1 MSKFARSVILASL
14 ISATAQANTPVP
26 TPNANPVVVPA
37 APEISAKAHILIDYY
52 SGQVLAEQN
61 AEERLPPASLTK
73 MMTSYIIGQ
82 ELLKGNIKRTDM
94 VTISQNAWS
103 KNYSDSSKMF
113 IEVGKQVSVD
123 DLNKGIIIQSGNDAC
138 VAMAEFLAGSTDSFA
153 SLMNSWAAKLG
164 MNDSH
169 FMNPHGLDA
178 EGHYSTAH
186 DMARLGQALIR
197 DLPDEYKIYAQK
209 SFVFNG
215 ITQHNRNRLLWDQ
228 SLQVDGIKTGHVSQV
243 GYNLVS
249 SATNNEGMRLIAVV
263 LGASSEASR
272 AAESKLL
279 TYGFRFFQ
287 SLTPYKAG
295 TELVTQKIWMGD
307 KSEVKLGVDKDVS
320 VLVTRGQGNNLKA
333 DFQLESEL
341 KAPLAKGQRVGTVF
355 LKQGDKEIKQVPL
368 VALEEVQEGGLMSR
382 LWDYLVMLVSS
393 WFK

>member
-14 ISATAQANTPVP
+14 LSATAQANQPVP
-26 TPNANPVVVPA
+26 TPDSALPTAQPVPTLNSAPMVVPA

-82 ELLKGNIKRTDM
+82 ELAKGNIKRTDM

-113 IEVGKQVSVD
+113 IE
-123 DLNKGIIIQSGNDAC
+123 
-138 VAMAEFLAGSTDSFA
+138 DSFA

-197 DLPDEYKIYAQK
+197 DLPEEYKIYAQK

-263 LGASSEASR
+263 LGASSEATR
-272 AAESKLL
+272 AAESKKLL

-307 KSEVKLGVDKDVS
+307 KSEVKLGVDQDVS